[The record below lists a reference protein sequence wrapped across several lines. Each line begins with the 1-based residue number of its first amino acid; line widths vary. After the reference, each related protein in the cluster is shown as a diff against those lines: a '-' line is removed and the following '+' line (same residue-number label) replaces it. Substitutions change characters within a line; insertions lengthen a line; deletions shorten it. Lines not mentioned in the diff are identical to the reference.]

1 MKKVVKYIMILM
13 SAMFV
18 ASCVYPF
25 TPEGVEEEVG
35 LLVMEG
41 DINSGI
47 FSTFVPSRSIALTSE
62 SQTVQKVVLS
72 DIYVESDGGEKFGSY
87 EVIESSDNNFVNK
100 VKLSYNV
107 DTRGLDRNSKC
118 RLVFSVEGKTYMTDW
133 LDFTPTPPIDS
144 VTYSVPED
152 KSRLD
157 IYVHATGVNDSLRY
171 FKWDYKEDWEF
182 HSYFNQKIY
191 YYPDSNQVYELTD
204 DMVKNMYCWNSSVS
218 TGINIFS
225 TETLSENIV
234 KDYLVRSIPNDD
246 RRISYLYSIEVYQK
260 ALSQEAYKYWETLL
274 KNNDGSAGI
283 FAPQPNEMRG
293 NIFCESDPN
302 EMVLGYISS
311 CAVEKKRIFIDRLDH
326 RIYLSQDVC
335 AQEAKPVE
343 LWRNSYSS
351 GWEPVF
357 ADPLSG
363 EVMWA
368 PRKCVDCRVYGH
380 KNKPSFWPN
389 DHK

>member
-1 MKKVVKYIMILM
+1 
-13 SAMFV
+13 
-18 ASCVYPF
+18 
-25 TPEGVEEEVG
+25 
-35 LLVMEG
+35 
-41 DINSGI
+41 
-47 FSTFVPSRSIALTSE
+47 
-62 SQTVQKVVLS
+62 
-72 DIYVESDGGEKFGSY
+72 
-87 EVIESSDNNFVNK
+87 
-100 VKLSYNV
+100 
-107 DTRGLDRNSKC
+107 
-118 RLVFSVEGKTYMTDW
+118 
-133 LDFTPTPPIDS
+133 
-144 VTYSVPED
+144 
-152 KSRLD
+152 
-157 IYVHATGVNDSLRY
+157 
-171 FKWDYKEDWEF
+171 
-182 HSYFNQKIY
+182 
-191 YYPDSNQVYELTD
+191 
-204 DMVKNMYCWNSSVS
+204 MYCSSSSVS

-260 ALSQEAYKYWETLL
+260 ALSREAYKYWETLL

-311 CAVEKKRIFIDRLDH
+311 CAVEKKRIFIDRVDH

-335 AQEAKPVE
+335 TQEAKPVE

-368 PRKCVDCRVYGH
+368 PKKCVDCRVYGH